1 MRFLEEKLVTE
12 FDYVPLAKIQ
22 ENFEEP
28 GI

>member
-12 FDYVPLAKIQ
+12 FNYVPLAKIQ
-22 ENFEEP
+22 ENLEEA

>member
-12 FDYVPLAKIQ
+12 FNYVPLAKIQ
-22 ENFEEP
+22 ENFEEL